1 MILQRQTW
9 KKGWTRADERMDRLT
24 NNSTTGDNKE
34 EIRSSKKKKTE
45 TETLEK
51 ATKVQSYDERSGK

>member
-1 MILQRQTW
+1 MILQLQAW
-9 KKGWTRADERMDRLT
+9 KKGWTKADERMDRLT

-34 EIRSSKKKKTE
+34 EIRSSKKTE

-51 ATKVQSYDERSGK
+51 ATKVQSYGERSGK